1 MAGIAL
7 SGLASGVDTS
17 TIVTQLMQLE
27 RQGQTRTQYRQAN
40 INQQATDLKA
50 LKTKLETLKSA
61 ATALRDVAT
70 WKEGQT
76 VESSAST
83 SVVATRTGGAPI
95 GGYSVQVTQLAAS
108 AQKGYT
114 WTESTSATTLTLDD
128 TDSTTDPVDVSVN
141 VRSGMSSAGRHLP
154 KSSSAPCRPASAE
167 GLAR

>member
-95 GGYSVQVTQLAAS
+95 GGRSVHAA
-108 AQKGYT
+108 AVARPGQEGYT
-114 WTESTSATTLTLDD
+114 GTGSPW
-128 TDSTTDPVDVSVN
+128 
-141 VRSGMSSAGRHLP
+141 
-154 KSSSAPCRPASAE
+154 
-167 GLAR
+167 